1 MTPRGVLPAKGKPMV
16 RPEEI
21 FLDIET
27 NWDRE
32 ITVVGFSSRMT
43 GLVQLV
49 GAEITRRRLLKELP
63 RKGHLYTYNGHS
75 FDCVCIRH
83 QLGIDLRESFD
94 SRDLRWICQRLGMM
108 GGQKAIEDHIGV
120 KRALANMDG
129 RDAIRLWQQYRRGKQ
144 DALETLLS
152 YNAEDVA
159 GLTAIK
165 KHLEGRGW
173 L

>member
-1 MTPRGVLPAKGKPMV
+1 M

-27 NWDRE
+27 DWDRE

-49 GAEITRRRLLKELP
+49 GAEITRRRFLKELP

-83 QLGIDLRESFD
+83 QFGIDLRESFD
-94 SRDLRWICQRLGMM
+94 SRDLRWVCQRLGLM

-120 KRALANMDG
+120 KNVPWRTWMEEMLSVFG
-129 RDAIRLWQQYRRGKQ
+129 SSTEGEIRMLWRPSFHTMPKMSQG
-144 DALETLLS
+144 
-152 YNAEDVA
+152 
-159 GLTAIK
+159 
-165 KHLEGRGW
+165 
-173 L
+173 